1 MGVLMLRPLMLRGEF
16 GLYGAVKSCGA
27 GNLLLINVS
36 YLLEEASL
44 KEMVSSRLLPQCTI
58 IHQVGHA
65 AESLLTF
72 EYAYY
77 LYLGE

>member
-44 KEMVSSRLLPQCTI
+44 KEMVKPPIAAMHYHSPSRPRC
-58 IHQVGHA
+58 
-65 AESLLTF
+65 
-72 EYAYY
+72 
-77 LYLGE
+77 